1 VPGAYL
7 PFDLTL
13 AGVAG
18 CRLEV
23 RPDVTAAELPI
34 GGTFTHVIAV
44 PANPALTGL
53 GLWSQAIVLD
63 AAAPNGFAGISNGVH
78 GVLGS

>member
-1 VPGAYL
+1 MTTSAV
-7 PFDLTL
+7 DS
-13 AGVAG
+13 
-18 CRLEV
+18 
-23 RPDVTAAELPI
+23 PDVTAAELPI

-63 AAAPNGFAGISNGVH
+63 GGTSLGVSFS
-78 GVLGS
+78 GGLRVVIGD